1 MKYRMP
7 APPAAPRIVGRRPGA
22 RSQRGQNLVEF
33 AYVLPLLLLI
43 TILLITIPG
52 FLAWDTLLASN
63 IADQAAQ
70 DGATAASTASFS
82 SENAVAC
89 QQTAIPEATQR
100 MQQSAFSIQ
109 GLSVTCTSKD
119 VDPGVPASYSGGE
132 QIRRITVTIS
142 FSVRLL
148 LPGAVAIPVTVTGWA
163 RIERVIGP

>member
-1 MKYRMP
+1 MNKH
-7 APPAAPRIVGRRPGA
+7 PPARPAASLAARRRPGA
-22 RSQRGQNLVEF
+22 RGQRGQNLVEF
-33 AYVLPLLLLI
+33 AYVLPLLMLI

-70 DGATAASTASFS
+70 DGAIAASTASFS
-82 SENAVAC
+82 SENTVAC
-89 QQTAIPEATQR
+89 VQTAIPEATQR

-109 GLSVTCTSKD
+109 GLKVTCTSKD
-119 VDPGVPASYSGGE
+119 VDPGQPGSYSGGE